1 VFSEGLNSSP
11 AQLTGA
17 LWICESGVK
26 MAAQSMISQ
35 YKYIYY
41 TGSKCVKGK
50 SNGSK
55 GVNQFY
61 KKRGSNIWTKQ
72 NYKAYIIQQQKLT
85 KKVE

>member
-1 VFSEGLNSSP
+1 VFEGLNSSP

-26 MAAQSMISQ
+26 IAAQSMISQ

-41 TGSKCVKGK
+41 TGSKCVK

-55 GVNQFY
+55 GVNHFY
-61 KKRGSNIWTKQ
+61 KKGD
-72 NYKAYIIQQQKLT
+72 LT
-85 KKVE
+85 FGQSRMAKHTLFNSRN